1 MASKIRVRQVRSAIG
16 RQEKQKRTLRA
27 LGIHRMHQT
36 VTVENNP
43 CMRGMV
49 KKIEHL
55 LDIEEINE

>member
-1 MASKIRVRQVRSAIG
+1 MASKIKVRQVRSAIG

-36 VTVENNP
+36 IVVEDNP

-49 KKIEHL
+49 KKVEHL
-55 LDIEEINE
+55 LEIEELNE

>member
-1 MASKIRVRQVRSAIG
+1 MASKIRVRQVKSAIG

-36 VTVENNP
+36 VVVEDNP

-49 KKIEHL
+49 KRVEHL
-55 LDIEEINE
+55 VEIEELNE